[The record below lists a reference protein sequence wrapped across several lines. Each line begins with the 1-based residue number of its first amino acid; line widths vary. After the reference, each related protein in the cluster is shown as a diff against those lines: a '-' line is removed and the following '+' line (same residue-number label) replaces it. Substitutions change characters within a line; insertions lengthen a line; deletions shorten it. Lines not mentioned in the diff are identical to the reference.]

1 MRKLIPVSA
10 LLISFSAGGCAPTN
24 VVNTAQVYNPVD
36 SVQEYTQRADTITLS
51 AGNAQEV
58 NTRIQ
63 EVDPWPKYV
72 GDKRIA
78 ANGERMAGAVER
90 HRDVSKQSKAPK
102 PLSLESTSGASSG
115 GGGGGGG
122 GGGQ

>member
-1 MRKLIPVSA
+1 MRMLIPVSA
-10 LLISFSAGGCAPTN
+10 LLLLLSAAGCAPTN

-36 SVQEYTQRADTITLS
+36 SVQEYTQRADKITLS

-63 EVDPWPKYV
+63 EVDPWPRYV
-72 GDKRIA
+72 GDKQIV

-90 HRDVSKQSKAPK
+90 YRDISKQRQAPR
-102 PLSLESTSGASSG
+102 PLPLGQTSAANAG

-122 GGGQ
+122 GAGQ

>member
-10 LLISFSAGGCAPTN
+10 LLMSFSAGGCAPTN

-36 SVQEYTQRADTITLS
+36 SVQEYTQRADKITLS

-58 NTRIQ
+58 NEHIQ
-63 EVDPWPKYV
+63 EVDPWPRYV
-72 GDKRIA
+72 GDKQIA

-90 HRDVSKQSKAPK
+90 YRDVSKQSKAPK

-122 GGGQ
+122 GQ

>member
-1 MRKLIPVSA
+1 MTKLISIPALIVLLSA
-10 LLISFSAGGCAPTN
+10 AGCAPTN

-36 SVQEYTQRADTITLS
+36 SVQEYTERTDRIALS

-63 EVDPWPKYV
+63 EIDPWPKYV
-72 GDKRIA
+72 GDKRIP

-90 HRDVSKQSKAPK
+90 YRDVSKQRQEPR
-102 PLSLESTSGASSG
+102 PLPLQQTSSG
-115 GGGGGGG
+115 GSAGGSAGGT
-122 GGGQ
+122 GGQ